1 MWLGNIKKFQ
11 IMLVYLCRVYDLRC
25 QIRINLTLDF
35 ATSYRFLIWIL
46 TCIIWGG
53 EGWKLSPTCSLSR
66 LIFFT
71 ISKVS
76 CFMTLPLCELKCK
89 NLRVEQPF
97 KSIAVRIRIKDV
109 LLNFLLFQRLL
120 WSEHTKECHTI
131 CSNTIGINDIIIV
144 FHQIFLKTLDY
155 K

>member
-1 MWLGNIKKFQ
+1 MIFDVKFVSIWL
-11 IMLVYLCRVYDLRC
+11 
-25 QIRINLTLDF
+25 
-35 ATSYRFLIWIL
+35 WIL
-46 TCIIWGG
+46 RHLIGFLFEYWHVSFGGG

-120 WSEHTKECHTI
+120 WSEHTKECHTT